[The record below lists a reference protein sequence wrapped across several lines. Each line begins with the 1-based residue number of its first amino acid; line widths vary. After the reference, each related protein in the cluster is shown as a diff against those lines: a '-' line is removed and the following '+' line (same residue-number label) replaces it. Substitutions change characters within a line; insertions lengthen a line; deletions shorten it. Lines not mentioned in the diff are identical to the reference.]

1 MDGPALIPDTTNL
14 VVLLTTVTK
23 LVIPSNLVLG
33 IMEKDGNLVNEESIL
48 VNE

>member
-33 IMEKDGNLVNEESIL
+33 IMEKDGDLVNEESIL